1 MINEIVKQMLE
12 EHKGGCKFFDAI
24 DESFRNKDI
33 LDIFWQHVWDYIL
46 FNKDNSEVY
55 YNGIILSGNFGRA
68 ILNYTSIHYDCVE
81 YAGIQCIAVN
91 GSLRG
96 DNKVENFVITDICD
110 ENYKPKFLFLDDSF
124 YSGKTRDKIKAKLES
139 YGAELVHTHV
149 LYDGCY
155 ETHDD
160 VSSMYRYY
168 DNH

>member
-1 MINEIVKQMLE
+1 MSMIDDIVKQMLE
-12 EHKGGCKFFDAI
+12 EHEGGEVFFDNLDEAI
-24 DESFRNKDI
+24 RDKNI
-33 LDIFWQHVWDYIL
+33 LEKFY
-46 FNKDNSEVY
+46 DNVCKVFMCGGRY
-55 YNGIILSGNFGRA
+55 DAVIMSGRFSRA
-68 ILNYTSIHYDCVE
+68 MLNYTSILYDCFE
-81 YAGIQCIAVN
+81 YYGMDCICVN

-96 DNKVENFVITDICD
+96 DGRVEDFSIC
-110 ENYKPKFLFLDDSF
+110 EPSFYEGSPKFLFLDDSF